1 MESLKD
7 LLLIVA
13 IAGPILS
20 IGTAYGIIQS
30 FKKETERRLKTMES
44 NLVEN
49 RVDIEKN
56 KVNILELKSYVL
68 QTKTYM
74 KEHKQFLI
82 DFRQEYRNNVIKF
95 DDRFADYDKNI
106 RDFYEKYSPILNPK
120 QK

>member
-13 IAGPILS
+13 IAGPVLS

-30 FKKETERRLKTMES
+30 FKKETERRLKSIEN

-56 KVNILELKSYVL
+56 KTNILELKSYVL
-68 QTKTYM
+68 QTKAYM
-74 KEHKQFLI
+74 KEHKQFMI
-82 DFRQEYRNNVIKF
+82 DFRQEYRNDIVKF
-95 DDRFADYDKNI
+95 EDKFADYDKNT

-120 QK
+120 NK